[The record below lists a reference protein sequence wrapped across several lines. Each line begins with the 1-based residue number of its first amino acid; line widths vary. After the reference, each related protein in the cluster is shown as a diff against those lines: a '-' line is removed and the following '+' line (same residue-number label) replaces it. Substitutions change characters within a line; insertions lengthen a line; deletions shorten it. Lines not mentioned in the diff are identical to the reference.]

1 MRIARPLF
9 LVTTPLG
16 IVLGLRE
23 AWGIRPALA
32 VLMAVLMGVIGAFYF
47 LTWRVYRSE
56 RDASHSQSAP
66 HGK

>member
-9 LVTTPLG
+9 MVTTPIG

-32 VLMAVLMGVIGAFYF
+32 LLMALLMGVVGVFYF
-47 LTWRVYRSE
+47 LTWRVYRAE
-56 RDASHSQSAP
+56 RAASDPAAAARKP
-66 HGK
+66 